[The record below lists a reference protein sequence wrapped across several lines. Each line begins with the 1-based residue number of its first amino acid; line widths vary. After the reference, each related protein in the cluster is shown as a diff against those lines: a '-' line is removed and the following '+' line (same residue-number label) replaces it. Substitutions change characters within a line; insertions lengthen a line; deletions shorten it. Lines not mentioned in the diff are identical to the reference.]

1 MAEMYPAGRPI
12 PRTRSAARSHGFPY
26 RSALALAEAILP
38 GSATV
43 PAADEVTVE
52 RADEIVRDFHPGLAR
67 AWRGAQATLAAAAVA
82 QTGRSFGAL
91 SAARQEALIHRWED
105 DPVLRTPLAL
115 ISLVYKFVHFDQP
128 DVYGSLGGKLNV
140 VEGLESPRWLRQ
152 VHRASEWKAADVECE
167 VVVVGTGAG
176 GGVVGR
182 ELADRGHAV
191 VFVEEG
197 EHYRRDAFDGSS
209 VRAHQRFY
217 RGAISVGNMA
227 MPVFMGRLVG
237 GSTAINGGTCFRA
250 PPWILDR
257 WCEEVESDD
266 FSPEAMR
273 PHYERV
279 EAVLDV
285 QTADRKVIGPIAD
298 VMERGCEA
306 LGWSHLAI
314 RRNAPGCDGSGFC
327 DFGCRTDARRGTN
340 IAYVPPAL
348 EKGAVLLTGL
358 RADRVLIEGGRV
370 AGIEGVAADGKIVRV
385 RARAVILAGGAI
397 PTPLLLLK
405 QGIANGSGEVGKN
418 LTTHPSGGFSAL
430 FDEDIRGHAHIPQGY
445 ACDHFLNDGFLIT
458 AGQPDVNVAA
468 AITSLSGR
476 PLMDTMAKVERLAYF
491 ALLVRDSERSGRVWR
506 DVGGMPAITYSVS
519 ADDVQRL
526 HQAMVRTGEMCLAA
540 GAKRLHPT
548 ALKMRMLHGERDLDT
563 FRKTKFTAGDFI
575 WTSYHPLGTCKMGRD
590 PKTSVV
596 DTSHET
602 HDVRGL
608 FIVDGSTVCGP
619 LGVNPQLTIMAMA
632 TRAAEKI
639 AERL

>member
-1 MAEMYPAGRPI
+1 MTQMYPVGRPA
-12 PRTRSAARSHGFPY
+12 PRPPRSQGFSY
-26 RSALALAEAILP
+26 RSALALAEAIVP

-43 PAADEVTVE
+43 PPADEVTVE
-52 RADEIVRDFHPGLAR
+52 RADEMVQAFHPGLAR
-67 AWRGAQATLAAAAVA
+67 AWRAAQATLAAAAVA
-82 QTGRSFGAL
+82 QSGRPFGAL
-91 SAARQEALIHRWED
+91 SAAKQEALIHRWED
-105 DPVLRTPLAL
+105 DPVLRTPLGL

-128 DVYGSLGGKLNV
+128 NVYESLGGKLNV

-152 VHRASEWKAADVECE
+152 VHRASDWKAADVECE

-176 GGVVGR
+176 GGVVGK

-197 EHYRRDAFDGSS
+197 DHYRRDAFDGSS

-217 RGAISVGNMA
+217 RGAFSVGNMA

-257 WCEEVESDD
+257 WCEDAETDD
-266 FSPEAMR
+266 FSAEAMR

-285 QTADRKVIGPIAD
+285 QPADRKVIGPIAD
-298 VMERGCEA
+298 VMERGCNA

-314 RRNAPGCDGSGFC
+314 RRNAPGCNGSGFC

-340 IAYVPPAL
+340 IAYLPPAL

-385 RARAVILAGGAI
+385 RARAVVLAGGAV

-418 LTTHPSGGFSAL
+418 LTTHPSGGFSAV
-430 FDEDIRGHAHIPQGY
+430 FDDEIRGQAHIPQGY
-445 ACDHFLNDGFLIT
+445 ACDQFLRDGFLIT

-468 AITSLSGR
+468 AILPHSGR
-476 PLMDTMAKVERLAYF
+476 QLMETMERIDHVAYF
-491 ALLVRDSERSGRVWR
+491 ALLVRDSARSGRVWR
-506 DVGGMPAITYSVS
+506 DVAGLPAITYSVS
-519 ADDVQRL
+519 TEDVQRM
-526 HQAMVRTGEMCLAA
+526 HQAMLRTAEMCMAA
-540 GAKRLHPT
+540 GATRLHPT
-548 ALKMRMLHGERDLDT
+548 TLRMRMLRNAREIEA
-563 FRKTKFTAGDFI
+563 FRKAKFASGDFI
-575 WTSYHPLGTCKMGRD
+575 WTSYHPLGTCRMGRD

-608 FIVDGSTVCGP
+608 FVVDGSTVCGP

-632 TRAAEKI
+632 TRAAGKI